1 MGMMMLVMALGF
13 FAVIA
18 CAAWIV
24 VGFGRGRLRGPSERP
39 GEQLLEEQAERIALL
54 EDELQRVRDQ
64 ADFTEKLLS
73 ERREEGAGR
82 PFESDGLGE

>member
-1 MGMMMLVMALGF
+1 MGMMMLVMMLGF

-18 CAAWIV
+18 GVAWIV
-24 VGFGRGRLRGPSERP
+24 VTFGRGQLRGPSERP
-39 GEQLLEEQAERIALL
+39 ELLLTEQAERIASL

-73 ERREEGAGR
+73 ERRGKGAGR
-82 PFESDGLGE
+82 PSEGDRPGE